1 MFHLYFNRYIFHFF
15 LLGVSS
21 GIPFLLIL
29 STLSFR
35 LTECK
40 ISPSMIGLF
49 TLVTLPY
56 CVKFLWAPFLDRF
69 ANNFFKCR
77 YLGYKIWGVIAQVG
91 LIVSTLLLGSFD
103 PMQQLGAVAITAFAL
118 SFFAASQDIVIDV
131 LRVELLAS
139 KQIGA
144 GAAIESIGF
153 RCGMLIGGAGALYLA
168 SLYDW
173 CIAYWIMAGI
183 QILGIPALWFVP
195 VKTFSTAFIP
205 IVSFAQTLK
214 VSFQSLYKETPFKY
228 LILFILFFKVADT
241 VLNAM
246 SAPFLYDLSFNKIE
260 YANITKSFGIS
271 LMVVGGLVAGYLI
284 HQLGCLFVV
293 GTSLFLQAVSCL
305 LFIIQSWVGHD
316 LSILVIT
323 IGVESF
329 ASGMAS
335 TAFIAMITTY
345 CKSPF
350 SAGHFTFLYAVG
362 SLSRVIVSLIAG
374 ITADWVGWSWLFFL
388 TGLTTVPA
396 FWFLILVKRTTK

>member
-1 MFHLYFNRYIFHFF
+1 MFRLYFNRSIFHFF

-21 GIPFLLIL
+21 GIPFLLVL

-40 ISPSMIGLF
+40 VSPSMIGLF

-56 CVKFLWAPFLDRF
+56 CIKFLWAPFLDRF
-69 ANNFFKCR
+69 ANNFFGCR
-77 YLGYKIWGVIAQVG
+77 YKGYKTWGIIAQLGMV
-91 LIVSTLLLGSFD
+91 ISILLLGAFD
-103 PMQQLGAVAITAFAL
+103 PMQQLGLIAVSAFAL
-118 SFFAASQDIVIDV
+118 SFFAASQDIVIDA
-131 LRVELLAS
+131 LRVELLTTN
-139 KQIGA
+139 QMGA

-153 RCGMLIGGAGALYLA
+153 RFGMLIGGAGALYLA
-168 SLYDW
+168 SLFDW
-173 CIAYWIMAGI
+173 RWAYWIMGGV
-183 QILGIPALWFVP
+183 QIIGIPALWLVPVNGFEKPFVP
-195 VKTFSTAFIP
+195 A
-205 IVSFAQTLK
+205 VSFLETLK
-214 VSFQSLYKETPFKY
+214 ESFQNLYEETPFLN

-284 HQLGCLFVV
+284 HQLGCIFVV
-293 GTSLFLQAVSCL
+293 GASLFLQAVSCL

-329 ASGMAS
+329 ASGMSSA
-335 TAFIAMITTY
+335 AFIAMITLY

-362 SLSRVIVSLIAG
+362 SLSRVIVSMLAG
-374 ITADWVGWSWLFFL
+374 LLADIVGWSWLFFL
-388 TGLTTVPA
+388 TALTTFPA
-396 FWFLILVKRTTK
+396 FWFLICVRRTTK

>member
-1 MFHLYFNRYIFHFF
+1 
-15 LLGVSS
+15 
-21 GIPFLLIL
+21 
-29 STLSFR
+29 
-35 LTECK
+35 
-40 ISPSMIGLF
+40 MIGLF

-56 CVKFLWAPFLDRF
+56 CLKFLWAPFLDRF
-69 ANNFFKCR
+69 AHTFFRCR
-77 YLGYKIWGVIAQVG
+77 YKGYKVWGVIAQLG
-91 LIVSTLLLGSFD
+91 LIISTFLLGSFD
-103 PMQQLGAVAITAFAL
+103 PMQHLGAIAMAAFSM
-118 SFFAASQDIVIDV
+118 SFFAASQDIVIDA
-131 LRVELLAS
+131 LRVELLTT
-139 KQIGA
+139 KQTGA

-168 SLYDW
+168 SLLDW
-173 CIAYWIMAGI
+173 RFAYWIMGVI
-183 QILGIPALWFVP
+183 QVIGIPALWFVP
-195 VKTFSTAFIP
+195 VKTFEDVFVP
-205 IVSFAQTLK
+205 IVSVVETLK
-214 VSFQSLYKETPFKY
+214 ESFQSLYKETPFMY
-228 LILFILFFKVADT
+228 LILFILFFKIADT

-271 LMVVGGLVAGYLI
+271 LMVVGGLAAGYLI

-293 GTSLFLQAVSCL
+293 GASLFLQAVSCL

-335 TAFIAMITTY
+335 TAFIAMITIY

-362 SLSRVIVSLIAG
+362 SLSRVIVSLLAG
-374 ITADWVGWSWLFFL
+374 ITADLVGWSWLFFL

-396 FWFLILVKRTTK
+396 FWFLICVKRTTK

>member
-1 MFHLYFNRYIFHFF
+1 
-15 LLGVSS
+15 
-21 GIPFLLIL
+21 
-29 STLSFR
+29 
-35 LTECK
+35 
-40 ISPSMIGLF
+40 MIGLF

-69 ANNFFKCR
+69 ANIFFKCR
-77 YLGYKIWGVIAQVG
+77 YQGYKVWGVIAQIG
-91 LIVSTLLLGSFD
+91 LVISTFLLGSFD
-103 PMQQLGAVAITAFAL
+103 PMQQLGSVAMVAFAM
-118 SFFAASQDIVIDV
+118 SFFAASQDIVIDA
-131 LRVELLAS
+131 LRVELLAE
-139 KQIGA
+139 KQMGA

-168 SLYDW
+168 SLLDW
-173 CIAYWIMAGI
+173 RLAYWIMGI
-183 QILGIPALWFVP
+183 IQVLGIPALWFVP
-195 VKTFSTAFIP
+195 VKTFEAVLVP
-205 IVSFAQTLK
+205 IVSVMETLK
-214 VSFQSLYKETPFKY
+214 ESFQSLYKETPFMN

-271 LMVVGGLVAGYLI
+271 LMVVGGLAAGYLI

-293 GTSLFLQAVSCL
+293 GASLFLQAVSCL

-335 TAFIAMITTY
+335 AAFIAMITIY

-362 SLSRVIVSLIAG
+362 SLSRVIVSLLAG
-374 ITADWVGWSWLFFL
+374 ITADLVGWSWLFFL
-388 TGLTTVPA
+388 TGLTTLPA
-396 FWFLILVKRTTK
+396 FWFLICVKRTTK

>member
-1 MFHLYFNRYIFHFF
+1 MFYLYFNRYIFHFF

-35 LTECK
+35 LTECN
-40 ISPSMIGLF
+40 ISSSMIGLF

-56 CVKFLWAPFLDRF
+56 CLKFLWAPFLDRF
-69 ANNFFKCR
+69 AHTFFRCR
-77 YLGYKIWGVIAQVG
+77 YKGYKVWGVIAQLG
-91 LIVSTLLLGSFD
+91 LIISTFLLGSFD
-103 PMQQLGAVAITAFAL
+103 PMQHLGAIAMAAFSM
-118 SFFAASQDIVIDV
+118 SFFAASQDIVIDA
-131 LRVELLAS
+131 LRVELLTT
-139 KQIGA
+139 KQTGA

-168 SLYDW
+168 SLLDW
-173 CIAYWIMAGI
+173 RFAYWIMGVI
-183 QILGIPALWFVP
+183 QVIGIPALWFVP
-195 VKTFSTAFIP
+195 VKTFEDVFVP
-205 IVSFAQTLK
+205 IVSVVETLK
-214 VSFQSLYKETPFKY
+214 ESFQSLYKETPFMY
-228 LILFILFFKVADT
+228 LILFILFFKIADT

-271 LMVVGGLVAGYLI
+271 LMVVGGLAAGYLI

-293 GTSLFLQAVSCL
+293 GASLFLQAVSCL

-335 TAFIAMITTY
+335 TAFIAMITIY

-362 SLSRVIVSLIAG
+362 SLSRVIVSLLAG
-374 ITADWVGWSWLFFL
+374 ITADLVGWSWLFFL

-396 FWFLILVKRTTK
+396 FWFLICVKRTTK